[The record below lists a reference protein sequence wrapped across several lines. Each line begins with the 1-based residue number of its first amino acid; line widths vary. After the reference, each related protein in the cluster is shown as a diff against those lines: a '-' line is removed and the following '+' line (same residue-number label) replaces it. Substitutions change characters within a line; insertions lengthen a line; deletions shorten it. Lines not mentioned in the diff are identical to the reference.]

1 MDFFYSTVFCMIY
14 LYALDYDCTDILNG
28 PPANRVLEAIK
39 YIMSDSFLRDSGLS
53 HAPLL
58 VEDINGMI
66 IYQCNVCD
74 PGRDKRQYENIQKFS
89 IALWNSSYSST
100 PRCLTTLD
108 FLDRSLEL
116 FDEQT
121 LVGTVWPVIYWFSL
135 PHNDFRREGPKEVP
149 GGSFQQCLD
158 ILVANLAFLTNSQND
173 LDREKVE
180 ALTNWLPWLED

>member
-66 IYQCNVCD
+66 IYQCMTNLIN
-74 PGRDKRQYENIQKFS
+74 Y
-89 IALWNSSYSST
+89 ALSYMLTFVKPSS
-100 PRCLTTLD
+100 R
-108 FLDRSLEL
+108 
-116 FDEQT
+116 
-121 LVGTVWPVIYWFSL
+121 
-135 PHNDFRREGPKEVP
+135 
-149 GGSFQQCLD
+149 QCL
-158 ILVANLAFLTNSQND
+158 
-173 LDREKVE
+173 R
-180 ALTNWLPWLED
+180 PRP